1 MNRRQF
7 LSTSGA
13 LLCLPGVGFAAT
25 KSGGAPKTLILV
37 ELKGGND
44 GLNTVVPFSD
54 PAYRALRPT
63 IGIARDKVLQL
74 DERTGLH
81 PATAPLLPLWRDG
94 ELAVVQGV
102 GYAQPNLSHFRSM
115 EIWDT
120 ASRSDQYLRDG
131 WLARALGRARNAD
144 AVAIGSF
151 EAGPFASASGSRFV
165 DSLAVKTS
173 GAFEASINHLANN
186 PLRRELTVLRLTLNG
201 FDTHQNQPARHAALL
216 AELSEGFVTMRRA
229 LTELGRWDET
239 LVVTY
244 SEFGR
249 RARENQSGGTEH
261 GTAAPLF
268 VAGGRVRGGLYGAP
282 PKLARLDG
290 NGNLPIAVDF
300 RQIYATVLG
309 SWLDLDAASILQQR
323 FDPLPLINAY
333 AT

>member
-7 LSTSGA
+7 LSASGA
-13 LLCLPGVGFAAT
+13 LLCLPGFAAAV
-25 KSGGAPKTLILV
+25 SLGAPKTLILV

-44 GLNTVVPFSD
+44 GLNTVIPFAD

-63 IGIARDKVLQL
+63 IGIARENVLQL

-81 PATAPLLPLWRDG
+81 PATAPLMPLWRDG
-94 ELAVVQGV
+94 QLAVVQGV

-144 AVAIGSF
+144 AVAIGSV
-151 EAGPFASASGSRFV
+151 EAGPFASASALRFV
-165 DSLAVKTS
+165 DGSATKTS
-173 GAFEASINHLANN
+173 GVFGASINHLVND
-186 PLRRELTVLRLTLNG
+186 PIRRELTVLRLTLNG
-201 FDTHQNQPARHAALL
+201 FDTHQNQPVRHAALL
-216 AELSEGFVTMRRA
+216 AALSEGIASMRRA
-229 LTELGRWDET
+229 LTELGRWNET

-268 VAGGRVRGGLYGAP
+268 VAGGRVRGSLYGASP
-282 PKLARLDG
+282 TLKRLDG

-323 FDPLPLINAY
+323 FEPLPLINAY